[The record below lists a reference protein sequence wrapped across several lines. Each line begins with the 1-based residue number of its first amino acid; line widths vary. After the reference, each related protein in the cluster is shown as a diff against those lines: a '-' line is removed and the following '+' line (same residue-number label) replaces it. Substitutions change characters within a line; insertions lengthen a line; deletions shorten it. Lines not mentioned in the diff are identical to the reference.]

1 MRVRPGWFLFP
12 ALTVIARPASA
23 QDVPATSSTI
33 VTEME
38 PSQGPEGGQLIY
50 VTNHSTHAIVV
61 ISIRLIECENV
72 QGSCGVR
79 HVKRRIPPGGRVMVQ
94 RVRARSTDQSFGFR
108 YTFTW
113 ESETA
118 EGPTAKDMAKD
129 KTALV
134 VDTVI
139 VQPKMIDLKVG
150 ETLDLS
156 QVLVI
161 KAMNAAGQELP
172 RI

>member
-1 MRVRPGWFLFP
+1 
-12 ALTVIARPASA
+12 
-23 QDVPATSSTI
+23 
-33 VTEME
+33 
-38 PSQGPEGGQLIY
+38 
-50 VTNHSTHAIVV
+50 
-61 ISIRLIECENV
+61 
-72 QGSCGVR
+72 
-79 HVKRRIPPGGRVMVQ
+79 
-94 RVRARSTDQSFGFR
+94 
-108 YTFTW
+108 
-113 ESETA
+113 
-118 EGPTAKDMAKD
+118 MAKD

>member
-1 MRVRPGWFLFP
+1 
-12 ALTVIARPASA
+12 
-23 QDVPATSSTI
+23 
-33 VTEME
+33 
-38 PSQGPEGGQLIY
+38 
-50 VTNHSTHAIVV
+50 
-61 ISIRLIECENV
+61 
-72 QGSCGVR
+72 
-79 HVKRRIPPGGRVMVQ
+79 
-94 RVRARSTDQSFGFR
+94 
-108 YTFTW
+108 
-113 ESETA
+113 
-118 EGPTAKDMAKD
+118 MAKD

-172 RI
+172 RIYFFTDIVLGQDFLTLDGTKLTGKSAGAGGLLAWASTVNGPSPPTKGTSRILVRVTP